1 MWEENHSIE
10 PPMKSE
16 NNGVSDVCDTITAIN
31 DLSEN
36 VLSSGITRT
45 IMSGIYKIINKV
57 NGKYYVGSSIDMN
70 YPSPKGDGFP
80 LSSNSFGV
88 VQRLLRVVPT
98 LVF

>member
-1 MWEENHSIE
+1 MNGTISTTKEKEVMWEENHSIE

-57 NGKYYVGSSIDMN
+57 NGKYYVGSSIDLN
-70 YPSPKGDGFP
+70 K
-80 LSSNSFGV
+80 
-88 VQRLLRVVPT
+88 R
-98 LVF
+98 